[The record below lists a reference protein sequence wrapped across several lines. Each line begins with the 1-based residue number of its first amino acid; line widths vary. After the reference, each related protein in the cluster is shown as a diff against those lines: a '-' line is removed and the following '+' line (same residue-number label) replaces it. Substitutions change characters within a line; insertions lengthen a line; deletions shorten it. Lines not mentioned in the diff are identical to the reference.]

1 MARMKYARKKEP
13 QRISKR
19 TVDSLKPGKIVWDS
33 VVTGLA
39 VRCQQK
45 AKVFTLKYRFS
56 GRQRWYSIGK
66 HGSPWT
72 VDDARTE
79 AKRLLGLVADGVD
92 PAEVK
97 EYESRDITVSALCD
111 MYLADAPIL
120 ILKRKK
126 RPKKASTIDTD
137 RSNIESHI
145 KPLIGKRP
153 IRSITKNDVERMQQD
168 IVGGKTATKGAGTR
182 PRGRSIVK
190 GGPSTAARSVKVLGA
205 VYTYAIEK
213 KGLLKENPVN
223 GVVVTET
230 KDRERFLTTEELAR
244 LGHTLDAC
252 QKEGVNPT
260 AIAAIRALI
269 FTGARKNEI
278 LGLRWKWCDF
288 ERRQIR
294 LPESKTDAKT
304 IPLGAPALDL
314 LSSLPRIQGNPFVFP
329 ATSGD
334 GHFIGLRKIWEN
346 IRARAGLDD
355 VRIHDLRHSF
365 ASVAVAGGDSLYLVG
380 KVLGHR
386 QAKTT
391 EKYAHLRDDPVLAVA
406 DRAANTIAA
415 AMKGDDG
422 EVVELP
428 NRKA

>member
-1 MARMKYARKKEP
+1 MAKKHARKKAP

-19 TVDSLKPGKIVWDS
+19 TVNNLKPGNIVWDS

-45 AKVFTLKYRFS
+45 ARIFTLKYRFA

-72 VDDARTE
+72 VDSARTE

-97 EYESRDITVSALCD
+97 DYESKDITVSALCE
-111 MYLADAPIL
+111 MYLAEAPTL

-126 RPKKASTIDTD
+126 RPKKASTIAID
-137 RSNIESHI
+137 RSNIDSHI

-153 IRSITKNDVERMQQD
+153 IRSITKTDVERMQQD
-168 IVGGKTATKGAGTR
+168 IVAGKTATKGAKTK
-182 PRGRSIVK
+182 PRGRAVVK
-190 GGPSTAARSVKVLGA
+190 GGPGTAARSVKVLGA

-223 GVVVTET
+223 GVVVAET
-230 KDRERFLTTEELAR
+230 KSRERFLTTEELAR
-244 LGHTLDAC
+244 LGNSLDAC

-269 FTGARKNEI
+269 FTGARKSEI

-334 GHFIGLRKIWEN
+334 GHFIGLRKVWGN

-391 EKYAHLRDDPVLAVA
+391 EKYAHLSDDPVLAVA
-406 DRAANTIAA
+406 ERAANTIAA
-415 AMKGDDG
+415 AMKGGGG
-422 EVVELP
+422 EVVSLP
-428 NRKA
+428 KRKA

>member
-1 MARMKYARKKEP
+1 MAKKHARKKAP

-19 TVDSLKPGKIVWDS
+19 TVNNLKPGNIVWDS

-45 AKVFTLKYRFS
+45 ARIFTLKYRFA

-72 VDDARTE
+72 VDSARTE

-97 EYESRDITVSALCD
+97 DYESKDITVSALCE
-111 MYLADAPIL
+111 MYLAEAPTL

-126 RPKKASTIDTD
+126 RPKKASTIAID
-137 RSNIESHI
+137 RSNIDSHI

-153 IRSITKNDVERMQQD
+153 IRSITKSDVERMQQD
-168 IVGGKTATKGAGTR
+168 IVAGKTATKGAKTKL
-182 PRGRSIVK
+182 RGRAVVK
-190 GGPSTAARSVKVLGA
+190 GGPGTAARSVKVLGA

-223 GVVVTET
+223 GVVVAET
-230 KDRERFLTTEELAR
+230 KSRERFLTTEELAR
-244 LGHTLDAC
+244 LGNSLDAC

-269 FTGARKNEI
+269 FTGARKSEI

-334 GHFIGLRKIWEN
+334 GHFIGLRKVWGN

-391 EKYAHLRDDPVLAVA
+391 EKYAHLSDDPVLAVA
-406 DRAANTIAA
+406 ERAANTIAA
-415 AMKGDDG
+415 AMKGGGG
-422 EVVELP
+422 EVVSLP
-428 NRKA
+428 KRKA

>member
-1 MARMKYARKKEP
+1 MAKKHARKKAP

-19 TVDSLKPGKIVWDS
+19 TVNNLKPGNIVWDS

-45 AKVFTLKYRFS
+45 ARIFTLKYRFA

-72 VDDARTE
+72 VDSARTE

-97 EYESRDITVSALCD
+97 DYESKDITVSALCE
-111 MYLADAPIL
+111 MYLAEAPTL

-126 RPKKASTIDTD
+126 RPKKASTIAID
-137 RSNIESHI
+137 RSNIDSHI

-153 IRSITKNDVERMQQD
+153 IRSITKSDVERMQQD
-168 IVGGKTATKGAGTR
+168 IVAGKTATKGAKTK
-182 PRGRSIVK
+182 PRGRAVVK
-190 GGPSTAARSVKVLGA
+190 GGPGTAARSVKVLGA

-223 GVVVTET
+223 GVVVAET
-230 KDRERFLTTEELAR
+230 KSRERFLTTEELAR
-244 LGHTLDAC
+244 LGNSLDAC

-269 FTGARKNEI
+269 FTGARKSEI

-334 GHFIGLRKIWEN
+334 GHFIGLRKVWGN

-391 EKYAHLRDDPVLAVA
+391 EKYAHLSDDPVLAVA
-406 DRAANTIAA
+406 ERAANTIAA
-415 AMKGDDG
+415 AMKGGGG
-422 EVVELP
+422 EVVSLP
-428 NRKA
+428 KRKA

>member
-1 MARMKYARKKEP
+1 MAGKKHTKKKEP

-19 TVDSLKPGKIVWDS
+19 TVDSLKPGNIVWDS

-39 VRCQQK
+39 VRCQKK
-45 AKVFTLKYRFS
+45 AKVFILKYRFA
-56 GRQRWYSIGK
+56 GGQRWYSIGK

-79 AKRLLGLVADGVD
+79 AQRLLGLVADGVD

-97 EYESRDITVSALCD
+97 EYESKDITISALCE
-111 MYLADAPIL
+111 MYLAEAPTL

-126 RPKKASTIDTD
+126 RAKKASTIAID

-153 IRSITKNDVERMQQD
+153 IRSVTKTDVDSMQQD
-168 IVGGKTATKGAGTR
+168 IVAGKTATKGAKTK
-182 PRGRSIVK
+182 PRGRTVVK
-190 GGPSTAARSVKVLGA
+190 GGPGAAARSVKVLGA

-223 GVVVTET
+223 GVVVAET
-230 KDRERFLTTEELAR
+230 KSRERFLTTEELAR
-244 LGHTLDAC
+244 LGDTLDAC

-260 AIAAIRALI
+260 AIAAIRTLI
-269 FTGARKNEI
+269 FTGARKSEI

-329 ATSGD
+329 ATSDD
-334 GHFIGLRKIWEN
+334 GHFVGLGKIWGN

-391 EKYAHLRDDPVLAVA
+391 EKYVHLSDDPVLAVTE
-406 DRAANTIAA
+406 RAANRIAA
-415 AMKGDDG
+415 AMQGG
-422 EVVELP
+422 GG
-428 NRKA
+428 

>member
-1 MARMKYARKKEP
+1 M
-13 QRISKR
+13 
-19 TVDSLKPGKIVWDS
+19 DSLKPGNIVWDS

-45 AKVFTLKYRFS
+45 ARIFTLKYRFA

-72 VDDARTE
+72 VDSARTE

-97 EYESRDITVSALCD
+97 DYESKDITVSALCE
-111 MYLADAPIL
+111 MYLAEAPTL

-126 RPKKASTIDTD
+126 RPKKASTIAID
-137 RSNIESHI
+137 RSNIDSHI

-153 IRSITKNDVERMQQD
+153 IRSITKSDVERMQQD
-168 IVGGKTATKGAGTR
+168 IVAGKTATKGAKTKL
-182 PRGRSIVK
+182 RGRAVVK
-190 GGPSTAARSVKVLGA
+190 GGPGTAARSVKVLGA

-223 GVVVTET
+223 GVVVAET
-230 KDRERFLTTEELAR
+230 KSRERFLTTEELAR
-244 LGHTLDAC
+244 LGNSLDAC

-269 FTGARKNEI
+269 FTGARKSEI

-334 GHFIGLRKIWEN
+334 GHFIGLRKVWGN

-355 VRIHDLRHSF
+355 VRIHDLRHNF

-391 EKYAHLRDDPVLAVA
+391 EKYAHLSDDPVLAVA
-406 DRAANTIAA
+406 ERAANTIAA
-415 AMKGDDG
+415 AMKGGGG
-422 EVVELP
+422 EVVSLP
-428 NRKA
+428 KRKA